1 VTIAVM
7 KPWLGEAEADAVADV
22 LASGWVAQGPRV
34 AAFEQAF
41 AARVGAEHG
50 VAVSSCTTG
59 LHLALVVLGIG
70 PGDEVVVPSLSFI
83 ATTSVVRY
91 VGATPVFVDV
101 DDVTLAVT
109 AKSVAAA
116 ITPRTRAVIVVHQ
129 AGLPADLGPLRSL
142 CDEAGLALVEDAAC
156 AIGSSY
162 EGRPIGAGSDIA
174 VFSFHP
180 RKIITTGEGGMI
192 VVNDADRAARLRR
205 LREHGMDMSAAD
217 RHASGTVRAEHYVEL
232 GFNYRM
238 TDLQAAVGL
247 VQLDRLDA
255 IIERR
260 RALAQRYREAL
271 SVLPGLQLPADP
283 PYGTTN
289 FQSFWITLPE
299 DAPISRDELLAF
311 LASRDISA
319 RRGIMATH
327 DEPAC
332 AGIAHDELPVTERHA
347 SRSVILPLFH
357 EMREDEH
364 DTVIAAVLDAWRG
377 DR

>member
-1 VTIAVM
+1 MTIAVM
-7 KPWLGEAEADAVADV
+7 KPWLGEEEAEAVADV

-34 AAFEQAF
+34 AAFESAF
-41 AARVGAEHG
+41 AARVGAAHG

-70 PGDEVVVPSLSFI
+70 PGDEVIVPSLSFI

-101 DDVTLAVT
+101 DEVTLAVT
-109 AKSVAAA
+109 TKTVAAA
-116 ITPRTRAVIVVHQ
+116 ITPRTRAVMAVHQ

-142 CDEAGLALVEDAAC
+142 CADNDLDLIEDAAC

-162 EGRPIGAGSDIA
+162 EGRPVGAGSDIA

-192 VVNDADRAARLRR
+192 VVNDADRAARLRQ

-217 RHASGTVRAEHYVEL
+217 RHASGTVKAESYAEL

-238 TDLQAAVGL
+238 TDMQAAVGL

-255 IIERR
+255 IVARR

-271 SVLPGLQLPADP
+271 ADLPGAPQHADP

-289 FQSFWITLPE
+289 NQSFWVTLPD
-299 DAPISRDELLAF
+299 DAPIERDELLAF
-311 LASRDISA
+311 LASRGISG
-319 RRGIMATH
+319 RRGIMAAHT
-327 DEPAC
+327 EPAC
-332 AGIAHDELPVTERHA
+332 AGIAHDDLPVTERHA
-347 SRSVILPLFH
+347 GRSMILPLFH
-357 EMREDEH
+357 QMTDDEQ
-364 DTVIAAVLDAWRG
+364 DVVIAAVSEAWAG
-377 DR
+377 IA